1 MVHHTKQIRT
11 YFFSKVRSD
20 LFFYMVYLIFKV
32 RFMGLEL
39 WYHIV
44 IEVIEV
50 IEGNKKPIEI
60 KINE

>member
-11 YFFSKVRSD
+11 YFFLKARSD

-44 IEVIEV
+44 IE
-50 IEGNKKPIEI
+50 GNKKPIEI

>member
-1 MVHHTKQIRT
+1 M

-44 IEVIEV
+44 IEVIE
-50 IEGNKKPIEI
+50 GNKKPIEI

>member
-11 YFFSKVRSD
+11 YFFLKVRSD

-44 IEVIEV
+44 IE
-50 IEGNKKPIEI
+50 GNKKPIEI